1 MKSIFLDDDSL
12 VLYVKHFT
20 PLGSV
25 LYDMEKDL
33 NFIIHELIKLEP
45 IYEIFCNSDNA
56 YENFDSIMKIHPQA
70 IADAIS
76 IYYNSKFF
84 NNEIQFFFKLYI
96 YVSTR
101 YKNITHNL
109 SYNLHTNLLHMRN

>member
-1 MKSIFLDDDSL
+1 MNSFFSDDDSL

-45 IYEIFCNSDNA
+45 ILLDSVNISPVFLWTFVIDIF
-56 YENFDSIMKIHPQA
+56 
-70 IADAIS
+70 
-76 IYYNSKFF
+76 
-84 NNEIQFFFKLYI
+84 
-96 YVSTR
+96 
-101 YKNITHNL
+101 
-109 SYNLHTNLLHMRN
+109 

>member
-1 MKSIFLDDDSL
+1 MNSFFSDDDSL

-56 YENFDSIMKIHPQA
+56 FENFDSIMEIHPQA

-76 IYYNSKFF
+76 IYYNSNF
-84 NNEIQFFFKLYI
+84 
-96 YVSTR
+96 
-101 YKNITHNL
+101 
-109 SYNLHTNLLHMRN
+109 YNKEME